1 MSQNIGTAYIQ
12 VAVSGEGVQRQIEDQ
27 IGEGASRGGKGF
39 MAGVGKWSKRAG
51 ALGATIAAGF
61 AIKGGMARLMA
72 IDDAEGKLR
81 GLGFTASDISTVMD
95 NALSAVRGTAFGLGD
110 AATAAAS
117 ATAAGIKQGAELEN
131 YLRLIG
137 DAATI
142 GGTSFTE
149 MGSII
154 NKVTAQGKA
163 GMENLNQ
170 LTERGIP
177 ILQWLADEYGVTG
190 AELSKMVSRGE
201 VDAATFR
208 KVIEDNIGGAALE
221 SGKTFRGALA
231 NLGAALGR
239 IGANLIGPVFAKLT
253 PLMGTL
259 TTNLGSIEAAAKP
272 MGAALGRAFSVAVS
286 AVSALA
292 RVIGPLVRW
301 LAANK
306 EVVLAL
312 AAGYATYRAALVV
325 ANAVSWAQY
334 LWASKDVIIKASQI
348 ALTNALAIAQKGLNT
363 ALRANPIGLVITAL
377 TLAAAAVIYLWKNS
391 ETFRTV
397 VLKVWA
403 AVKTSIAAV
412 GNWIASWL
420 PGVWNKIKAATTV
433 VFKAISTYIRIQVKV
448 WSTVL
453 RGIWSAISAVIGF
466 FGRLHS
472 GVVSAVA
479 RVIGVVRDLPAK
491 IRGFF
496 SGAASWLRSVGED
509 IMRGLV
515 AGIERGFAWVRSK
528 LSGVGRMIPGWL
540 KGVLGIA
547 SPSKVM
553 AKEVGQWIPAGVA
566 EGIDG
571 NSAVVQR
578 ALTGLVG
585 DLSAPSLGINAGPFA
600 GTAAAPS
607 AAGFTR
613 ADLDYLADRI
623 AAASRNI
630 SVRTVD
636 HREYVNEGQTRFPSP
651 VAGVRP

>member
-27 IGEGASRGGKGF
+27 IGEGASRGGRGF
-39 MAGVGKWSKRAG
+39 
-51 ALGATIAAGF
+51 
-61 AIKGGMARLMA
+61 
-72 IDDAEGKLR
+72 
-81 GLGFTASDISTVMD
+81 
-95 NALSAVRGTAFGLGD
+95 
-110 AATAAAS
+110 
-117 ATAAGIKQGAELEN
+117 
-131 YLRLIG
+131 
-137 DAATI
+137 
-142 GGTSFTE
+142 
-149 MGSII
+149 
-154 NKVTAQGKA
+154 
-163 GMENLNQ
+163 
-170 LTERGIP
+170 
-177 ILQWLADEYGVTG
+177 
-190 AELSKMVSRGE
+190 
-201 VDAATFR
+201 
-208 KVIEDNIGGAALE
+208 
-221 SGKTFRGALA
+221 
-231 NLGAALGR
+231 
-239 IGANLIGPVFAKLT
+239 
-253 PLMGTL
+253 
-259 TTNLGSIEAAAKP
+259 
-272 MGAALGRAFSVAVS
+272 
-286 AVSALA
+286 
-292 RVIGPLVRW
+292 
-301 LAANK
+301 
-306 EVVLAL
+306 
-312 AAGYATYRAALVV
+312 
-325 ANAVSWAQY
+325 
-334 LWASKDVIIKASQI
+334 
-348 ALTNALAIAQKGLNT
+348 
-363 ALRANPIGLVITAL
+363 
-377 TLAAAAVIYLWKNS
+377 
-391 ETFRTV
+391 
-397 VLKVWA
+397 WA

-433 VFKAISTYIRIQVKV
+433 VFKAISAYIRIQVKV

-453 RGIWSAISAVIGF
+453 CGTWSAISAVISF

-479 RVIGVVRDLPAK
+479 RVIGVVRGLPAK

-496 SGAASWLRSVGED
+496 SGAASGLRGVGED

-515 AGIERGFAWVRSK
+515 TGIERGFAWVRSK

-600 GTAAAPS
+600 GAS
-607 AAGFTR
+607 AAGGPGMV
-613 ADLDYLADRI
+613 DLSPESVQAI
-623 AAASRNI
+623 AAAVLAGSRNI